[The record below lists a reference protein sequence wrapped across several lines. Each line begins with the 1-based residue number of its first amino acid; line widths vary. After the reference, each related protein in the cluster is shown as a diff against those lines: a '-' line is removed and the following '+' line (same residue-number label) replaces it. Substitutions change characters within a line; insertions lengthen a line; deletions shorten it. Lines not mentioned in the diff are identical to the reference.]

1 MYLYLTS
8 REHFLEMTVKYPPLP
23 APPPPRQIFEELFEQ
38 NRRQVTNYAGCMA
51 EQRIFSQKQRIYI
64 EKLRVAISLPRRFYL
79 ASNFYKN

>member
-23 APPPPRQIFEELFEQ
+23 APAPGQIFEELFEQ
-38 NRRQVTNYAGCMA
+38 NLTQVTNYAACMA

-64 EKLRVAISLPRRFYL
+64 EKLRVAISLPRRFYI